1 MNCAEIRRLPWLIRL
16 LTSALLAALVLTPA
30 PLALSASRTRPLSM
44 LLLVLTAVLAKVLAP
59 LVQSSRNNHSVPN
72 PLCSVCC
79 AGDFLMQKFI
89 GQYRIIPALRLKHR
103 FGGCGTAS
111 ALPKCSIM
119 SGCGTRIVLRGQKPL
134 ALCDRCPCF
143 GSLLPPLAAL
153 TFAASSIIC
162 AFGLAAAAPRSPYRH
177 LELCGIAID
186 DLIQALYPAAELF
199 LLLWYRAFALFYT
212 LYGTLT
218 HFTERLQGT
227 AKNVQFFTQTIRQH
241 GRYRLNFAVQ

>member
-1 MNCAEIRRLPWLIRL
+1 MQGREGTNYRFSTEIRSSRWLIPFPA
-16 LTSALLAALVLTPA
+16 SALLAALVLTPA

-89 GQYRIIPALRLKHR
+89 
-103 FGGCGTAS
+103 
-111 ALPKCSIM
+111 
-119 SGCGTRIVLRGQKPL
+119 
-134 ALCDRCPCF
+134 
-143 GSLLPPLAAL
+143 
-153 TFAASSIIC
+153 
-162 AFGLAAAAPRSPYRH
+162 
-177 LELCGIAID
+177 D

-227 AKNVQFFTQTIRQH
+227 ANYTAAWSIPAKFRRTIGYGRQETE
-241 GRYRLNFAVQ
+241 

>member
-1 MNCAEIRRLPWLIRL
+1 MKFTKCLENRRFPCYNNTNAKSVPSGAQANRTGSGRAYMNCAEIRRLPWLIRL

-44 LLLVLTAVLAKVLAP
+44 LLLVLTAVLAKVL
-59 LVQSSRNNHSVPN
+59 VPN

-79 AGDFLMQKFI
+79 AGDFLMQKF
-89 GQYRIIPALRLKHR
+89 
-103 FGGCGTAS
+103 
-111 ALPKCSIM
+111 
-119 SGCGTRIVLRGQKPL
+119 
-134 ALCDRCPCF
+134 
-143 GSLLPPLAAL
+143 
-153 TFAASSIIC
+153 
-162 AFGLAAAAPRSPYRH
+162 
-177 LELCGIAID
+177 ID

-241 GRYRLNFAVQ
+241 GRYRLNSAVQ

>member
-1 MNCAEIRRLPWLIRL
+1 MQGREGTNYRFSTEIRSSRWLIPFPA
-16 LTSALLAALVLTPA
+16 SALLAVHVLTPA

-79 AGDFLMQKFI
+79 AGDFLMQK
-89 GQYRIIPALRLKHR
+89 
-103 FGGCGTAS
+103 S
-111 ALPKCSIM
+111 
-119 SGCGTRIVLRGQKPL
+119 
-134 ALCDRCPCF
+134 
-143 GSLLPPLAAL
+143 
-153 TFAASSIIC
+153 
-162 AFGLAAAAPRSPYRH
+162 
-177 LELCGIAID
+177 ID
-186 DLIQALYPAAELF
+186 DVIQALYPAAELF

-241 GRYRLNFAVQ
+241 GRYRLNSAVQ

>member
-1 MNCAEIRRLPWLIRL
+1 MQGRDGTKYRFSTEIRSSRWLIPFPA
-16 LTSALLAALVLTPA
+16 SALLAALVLTPA

-89 GQYRIIPALRLKHR
+89 
-103 FGGCGTAS
+103 
-111 ALPKCSIM
+111 
-119 SGCGTRIVLRGQKPL
+119 
-134 ALCDRCPCF
+134 
-143 GSLLPPLAAL
+143 
-153 TFAASSIIC
+153 
-162 AFGLAAAAPRSPYRH
+162 
-177 LELCGIAID
+177 D

>member
-1 MNCAEIRRLPWLIRL
+1 MKFAKCLENRRFPCYNNTNAKSVPSGAQANRTGSGRAYMNCAEIRRLPWLIRL

-79 AGDFLMQKFI
+79 AGDFLMQK
-89 GQYRIIPALRLKHR
+89 
-103 FGGCGTAS
+103 
-111 ALPKCSIM
+111 
-119 SGCGTRIVLRGQKPL
+119 V
-134 ALCDRCPCF
+134 
-143 GSLLPPLAAL
+143 
-153 TFAASSIIC
+153 
-162 AFGLAAAAPRSPYRH
+162 
-177 LELCGIAID
+177 ID

-218 HFTERLQGT
+218 HFTKCLQDT
-227 AKNVQFFTQTIRQH
+227 AKSVQFFTQAIRQH
-241 GRYRLNFAVQ
+241 GRYRLKFAVQ

>member
-1 MNCAEIRRLPWLIRL
+1 MAHKVTDECVACGACVDTCPVGAISLEDKAVVDA
-16 LTSALLAALVLTPA
+16 SACVDCGACEGAC
-30 PLALSASRTRPLSM
+30 
-44 LLLVLTAVLAKVLAP
+44 P

-89 GQYRIIPALRLKHR
+89 DG
-103 FGGCGTAS
+103 
-111 ALPKCSIM
+111 
-119 SGCGTRIVLRGQKPL
+119 
-134 ALCDRCPCF
+134 
-143 GSLLPPLAAL
+143 
-153 TFAASSIIC
+153 
-162 AFGLAAAAPRSPYRH
+162 
-177 LELCGIAID
+177 
-186 DLIQALYPAAELF
+186 LIQALYPAAELF

-241 GRYRLNFAVQ
+241 GRYRLNSAVQ

>member
-1 MNCAEIRRLPWLIRL
+1 MQGRDGTKYRFSTEIRSSRWLIPFPA
-16 LTSALLAALVLTPA
+16 SALLAALVLTPA

-89 GQYRIIPALRLKHR
+89 
-103 FGGCGTAS
+103 
-111 ALPKCSIM
+111 
-119 SGCGTRIVLRGQKPL
+119 
-134 ALCDRCPCF
+134 
-143 GSLLPPLAAL
+143 
-153 TFAASSIIC
+153 
-162 AFGLAAAAPRSPYRH
+162 
-177 LELCGIAID
+177 D
-186 DLIQALYPAAELF
+186 DLIQASYPAAELF

-241 GRYRLNFAVQ
+241 GRYRLNSAVQ

>member
-1 MNCAEIRRLPWLIRL
+1 MQGREGTNYRFSTEIRSSRWLIPFPA
-16 LTSALLAALVLTPA
+16 SALLAVHVLTPA

-79 AGDFLMQKFI
+79 AGDFLMQKF
-89 GQYRIIPALRLKHR
+89 
-103 FGGCGTAS
+103 
-111 ALPKCSIM
+111 
-119 SGCGTRIVLRGQKPL
+119 
-134 ALCDRCPCF
+134 
-143 GSLLPPLAAL
+143 
-153 TFAASSIIC
+153 
-162 AFGLAAAAPRSPYRH
+162 
-177 LELCGIAID
+177 ID

>member
-1 MNCAEIRRLPWLIRL
+1 MQGREGTNYRFSTEIRSSRWLIPFPA
-16 LTSALLAALVLTPA
+16 SALLAVHVLTPA

-89 GQYRIIPALRLKHR
+89 
-103 FGGCGTAS
+103 
-111 ALPKCSIM
+111 
-119 SGCGTRIVLRGQKPL
+119 
-134 ALCDRCPCF
+134 
-143 GSLLPPLAAL
+143 
-153 TFAASSIIC
+153 
-162 AFGLAAAAPRSPYRH
+162 
-177 LELCGIAID
+177 D

-218 HFTERLQGT
+218 RNLT
-227 AKNVQFFTQTIRQH
+227 AASGSAMMPTAR
-241 GRYRLNFAVQ
+241 

>member
-1 MNCAEIRRLPWLIRL
+1 MQGREGTNYRFSTEIRSSRWLIPFPA
-16 LTSALLAALVLTPA
+16 SALLAVHVLTPA

-89 GQYRIIPALRLKHR
+89 
-103 FGGCGTAS
+103 
-111 ALPKCSIM
+111 
-119 SGCGTRIVLRGQKPL
+119 
-134 ALCDRCPCF
+134 
-143 GSLLPPLAAL
+143 
-153 TFAASSIIC
+153 
-162 AFGLAAAAPRSPYRH
+162 
-177 LELCGIAID
+177 D

-218 HFTERLQGT
+218 HFTKRLQGT

-241 GRYRLNFAVQ
+241 GRYRLNSAVQ

>member
-1 MNCAEIRRLPWLIRL
+1 MQGRDGTKYRFSTEIRSSRWLIPFPA
-16 LTSALLAALVLTPA
+16 SALLAVHVLTPA

-79 AGDFLMQKFI
+79 AGDFLMQKF
-89 GQYRIIPALRLKHR
+89 
-103 FGGCGTAS
+103 
-111 ALPKCSIM
+111 
-119 SGCGTRIVLRGQKPL
+119 
-134 ALCDRCPCF
+134 
-143 GSLLPPLAAL
+143 
-153 TFAASSIIC
+153 
-162 AFGLAAAAPRSPYRH
+162 
-177 LELCGIAID
+177 ID

>member
-1 MNCAEIRRLPWLIRL
+1 MQYFWCQTGAVALGFLLDLIFGDPHWLYHPVQLIGSLISKLEKVL
-16 LTSALLAALVLTPA
+16 LKDTDSDKKKFRNGALLAVLVLTPA

-89 GQYRIIPALRLKHR
+89 DG
-103 FGGCGTAS
+103 
-111 ALPKCSIM
+111 
-119 SGCGTRIVLRGQKPL
+119 
-134 ALCDRCPCF
+134 
-143 GSLLPPLAAL
+143 
-153 TFAASSIIC
+153 
-162 AFGLAAAAPRSPYRH
+162 
-177 LELCGIAID
+177 
-186 DLIQALYPAAELF
+186 LIQALYPAAELF

-227 AKNVQFFTQTIRQH
+227 AKHVQFFTQTIRQH
-241 GRYRLNFAVQ
+241 GRYRLNSAVQ

>member
-1 MNCAEIRRLPWLIRL
+1 MKFAKCLENRRFPCYNNTNAKSVPSGAQANRTGSGRAYMNCAEIRRLPWLIRL

-89 GQYRIIPALRLKHR
+89 
-103 FGGCGTAS
+103 
-111 ALPKCSIM
+111 
-119 SGCGTRIVLRGQKPL
+119 
-134 ALCDRCPCF
+134 
-143 GSLLPPLAAL
+143 
-153 TFAASSIIC
+153 
-162 AFGLAAAAPRSPYRH
+162 
-177 LELCGIAID
+177 D

-218 HFTERLQGT
+218 RNPMAANGPAMTKTARWSRDGT
-227 AKNVQFFTQTIRQH
+227 PTRTAPTTLTSSLAQWHTAWWRSTVRPATSMKQP
-241 GRYRLNFAVQ
+241 AS

>member
-1 MNCAEIRRLPWLIRL
+1 MKFTKCLENRRFPCYNNTNAKSVPSGAQANRTGSGRAYMNCAEIRRLPWLTRL

-89 GQYRIIPALRLKHR
+89 
-103 FGGCGTAS
+103 
-111 ALPKCSIM
+111 
-119 SGCGTRIVLRGQKPL
+119 
-134 ALCDRCPCF
+134 
-143 GSLLPPLAAL
+143 
-153 TFAASSIIC
+153 
-162 AFGLAAAAPRSPYRH
+162 
-177 LELCGIAID
+177 D

>member
-1 MNCAEIRRLPWLIRL
+1 MQGREGTNYRFSTEIRSSRWLIPFPA
-16 LTSALLAALVLTPA
+16 SALLAALVLTPA

-89 GQYRIIPALRLKHR
+89 
-103 FGGCGTAS
+103 
-111 ALPKCSIM
+111 
-119 SGCGTRIVLRGQKPL
+119 
-134 ALCDRCPCF
+134 
-143 GSLLPPLAAL
+143 
-153 TFAASSIIC
+153 
-162 AFGLAAAAPRSPYRH
+162 
-177 LELCGIAID
+177 D
-186 DLIQALYPAAELF
+186 DLIQTLYPVTELF

-241 GRYRLNFAVQ
+241 GRYRLNSAVQ

>member
-1 MNCAEIRRLPWLIRL
+1 MKFAKCLENRRFPCYNNTNAKSVPSGAQANRTGSGRAYMNCAEIRRLPWLIRL

-79 AGDFLMQKFI
+79 AGDFLIQKF
-89 GQYRIIPALRLKHR
+89 
-103 FGGCGTAS
+103 
-111 ALPKCSIM
+111 
-119 SGCGTRIVLRGQKPL
+119 
-134 ALCDRCPCF
+134 
-143 GSLLPPLAAL
+143 
-153 TFAASSIIC
+153 
-162 AFGLAAAAPRSPYRH
+162 
-177 LELCGIAID
+177 ID

-218 HFTERLQGT
+218 KNPMAANGSAMTKTARWSRDGT
-227 AKNVQFFTQTIRQH
+227 PTRTVPTTLTPSLAQWHTARWRSTVRPATSIKQP
-241 GRYRLNFAVQ
+241 AS

>member
-1 MNCAEIRRLPWLIRL
+1 MAHKVTDECVACGACVDTCPVGAISLEDKAVVDA
-16 LTSALLAALVLTPA
+16 SACVDCG
-30 PLALSASRTRPLSM
+30 AS
-44 LLLVLTAVLAKVLAP
+44 KVLAP

-79 AGDFLMQKFI
+79 AGDFLMQKF
-89 GQYRIIPALRLKHR
+89 
-103 FGGCGTAS
+103 
-111 ALPKCSIM
+111 
-119 SGCGTRIVLRGQKPL
+119 
-134 ALCDRCPCF
+134 
-143 GSLLPPLAAL
+143 
-153 TFAASSIIC
+153 
-162 AFGLAAAAPRSPYRH
+162 
-177 LELCGIAID
+177 ID

>member
-16 LTSALLAALVLTPA
+16 LTSVLLAALVLTPA

-44 LLLVLTAVLAKVLAP
+44 LLLVLTAVLAKVFAP

-89 GQYRIIPALRLKHR
+89 RQHRTIPALRLKHR
-103 FGGCGTAS
+103 SGSCGTAS
-111 ALPKCSIM
+111 
-119 SGCGTRIVLRGQKPL
+119 
-134 ALCDRCPCF
+134 
-143 GSLLPPLAAL
+143 
-153 TFAASSIIC
+153 
-162 AFGLAAAAPRSPYRH
+162 AAPRSPYRH

-218 HFTERLQGT
+218 RNPMAANGSAMTKTARWSRDGT
-227 AKNVQFFTQTIRQH
+227 PTRTAPTTLTPSPVQWHTARWRSTVRPATSMKQP
-241 GRYRLNFAVQ
+241 AS

>member
-1 MNCAEIRRLPWLIRL
+1 MKFTKCLENRRFPCYKNTNAKSVPSGAQANRTGSGRAYMNCAEIRRLPWLIRL

-89 GQYRIIPALRLKHR
+89 
-103 FGGCGTAS
+103 
-111 ALPKCSIM
+111 
-119 SGCGTRIVLRGQKPL
+119 
-134 ALCDRCPCF
+134 
-143 GSLLPPLAAL
+143 
-153 TFAASSIIC
+153 
-162 AFGLAAAAPRSPYRH
+162 
-177 LELCGIAID
+177 D

-218 HFTERLQGT
+218 RNLTAAGGSAMTKTARWSRDGT
-227 AKNVQFFTQTIRQH
+227 PTRTAPTTLTPSLAQWHTARWRSTVRPATSMKQP
-241 GRYRLNFAVQ
+241 AS

>member
-1 MNCAEIRRLPWLIRL
+1 
-16 LTSALLAALVLTPA
+16 
-30 PLALSASRTRPLSM
+30 M

-79 AGDFLMQKFI
+79 AGDFLMQKF
-89 GQYRIIPALRLKHR
+89 
-103 FGGCGTAS
+103 
-111 ALPKCSIM
+111 
-119 SGCGTRIVLRGQKPL
+119 
-134 ALCDRCPCF
+134 
-143 GSLLPPLAAL
+143 
-153 TFAASSIIC
+153 
-162 AFGLAAAAPRSPYRH
+162 
-177 LELCGIAID
+177 ID

-227 AKNVQFFTQTIRQH
+227 AKNVQCFTQTIRQH
-241 GRYRLNFAVQ
+241 GRYRLNSAVQ

>member
-1 MNCAEIRRLPWLIRL
+1 
-16 LTSALLAALVLTPA
+16 
-30 PLALSASRTRPLSM
+30 
-44 LLLVLTAVLAKVLAP
+44 
-59 LVQSSRNNHSVPN
+59 
-72 PLCSVCC
+72 
-79 AGDFLMQKFI
+79 MQKFI

-103 FGGCGTAS
+103 FGGCDT
-111 ALPKCSIM
+111 
-119 SGCGTRIVLRGQKPL
+119 
-134 ALCDRCPCF
+134 
-143 GSLLPPLAAL
+143 
-153 TFAASSIIC
+153 
-162 AFGLAAAAPRSPYRH
+162 YRH

-241 GRYRLNFAVQ
+241 GRYRLNSAVQ

>member
-1 MNCAEIRRLPWLIRL
+1 MQGREGTNYRFSTEIRSSRWLIPFPA
-16 LTSALLAALVLTPA
+16 SALLAALVLTPA

-89 GQYRIIPALRLKHR
+89 
-103 FGGCGTAS
+103 
-111 ALPKCSIM
+111 
-119 SGCGTRIVLRGQKPL
+119 
-134 ALCDRCPCF
+134 
-143 GSLLPPLAAL
+143 
-153 TFAASSIIC
+153 
-162 AFGLAAAAPRSPYRH
+162 
-177 LELCGIAID
+177 D

>member
-79 AGDFLMQKFI
+79 AGDFLMQKFLR
-89 GQYRIIPALRLKHR
+89 QHRIIPALRLKHR
-103 FGGCGTAS
+103 SDGCGTTS

-143 GSLLPPLAAL
+143 GSLFPPLAAL

-162 AFGLAAAAPRSPYRH
+162 AFGLAAAAPRSPYRY
-177 LELCGIAID
+177 LELCGIA
-186 DLIQALYPAAELF
+186 F
-199 LLLWYRAFALFYT
+199 VFRYT
-212 LYGTLT
+212 LGKQCQN
-218 HFTERLQGT
+218 HT
-227 AKNVQFFTQTIRQH
+227 ARNH
-241 GRYRLNFAVQ
+241 GRDLTGYIHPNGVHQQKVLVVFLQAHLVHHTG

>member
-1 MNCAEIRRLPWLIRL
+1 MAHTVSSECVACGACVDTCPVGAISLEDKAVVDA
-16 LTSALLAALVLTPA
+16 SACVDCGACEGAC
-30 PLALSASRTRPLSM
+30 
-44 LLLVLTAVLAKVLAP
+44 P

-89 GQYRIIPALRLKHR
+89 
-103 FGGCGTAS
+103 
-111 ALPKCSIM
+111 
-119 SGCGTRIVLRGQKPL
+119 
-134 ALCDRCPCF
+134 
-143 GSLLPPLAAL
+143 
-153 TFAASSIIC
+153 
-162 AFGLAAAAPRSPYRH
+162 
-177 LELCGIAID
+177 D
-186 DLIQALYPAAELF
+186 DLIQTLYPVTELF

-241 GRYRLNFAVQ
+241 GRYRLNSAVQ

>member
-1 MNCAEIRRLPWLIRL
+1 MKFAKCLENRRFPCYNNTNAKSVPSGAQANRTGSGRAYMNCAEIRRLPWLIRL

-72 PLCSVCC
+72 PLCIVCC

-89 GQYRIIPALRLKHR
+89 DG
-103 FGGCGTAS
+103 
-111 ALPKCSIM
+111 
-119 SGCGTRIVLRGQKPL
+119 
-134 ALCDRCPCF
+134 
-143 GSLLPPLAAL
+143 
-153 TFAASSIIC
+153 
-162 AFGLAAAAPRSPYRH
+162 
-177 LELCGIAID
+177 
-186 DLIQALYPAAELF
+186 LIQALYPAAELF

-227 AKNVQFFTQTIRQH
+227 AKKCSVLYTNYTAAWSIPAKFRRTIGYGRQ
-241 GRYRLNFAVQ
+241 GTE

>member
-1 MNCAEIRRLPWLIRL
+1 MQGREGTNYRFSTEIRSSRWLIPFPA
-16 LTSALLAALVLTPA
+16 SALLAVHVLTPA

-89 GQYRIIPALRLKHR
+89 
-103 FGGCGTAS
+103 
-111 ALPKCSIM
+111 
-119 SGCGTRIVLRGQKPL
+119 
-134 ALCDRCPCF
+134 
-143 GSLLPPLAAL
+143 
-153 TFAASSIIC
+153 
-162 AFGLAAAAPRSPYRH
+162 
-177 LELCGIAID
+177 D

-241 GRYRLNFAVQ
+241 GRYRLNSAVQ

>member
-1 MNCAEIRRLPWLIRL
+1 MKFTKCLENRRFPCYNNTNAKSVPSGAQANRTGSGRAYMNCAEIRRLPW
-16 LTSALLAALVLTPA
+16 LAALVLTPA

-89 GQYRIIPALRLKHR
+89 
-103 FGGCGTAS
+103 
-111 ALPKCSIM
+111 
-119 SGCGTRIVLRGQKPL
+119 
-134 ALCDRCPCF
+134 
-143 GSLLPPLAAL
+143 
-153 TFAASSIIC
+153 
-162 AFGLAAAAPRSPYRH
+162 
-177 LELCGIAID
+177 D

-241 GRYRLNFAVQ
+241 GRYRLNSAVQ